1 MSWST
6 IFPTFSF
13 IFLAALPGRTTFV
26 MLLLATRS
34 RALPVFA
41 GSSVAFLIQSLISVF
56 LGSLLGALPHH
67 WVNLG
72 SGLLFLIFSFRM
84 WQERNAVSE
93 DDSKLANKIEKTFWG
108 ASRNAFVA
116 VFAAEW
122 GDVSQLAIA
131 SVAAHYS
138 DHVMVWV
145 SASAALILIT
155 ALAVGIGSH
164 AHKVIHPKLI
174 HSISTFVFGGVG
186 FYFLIEAILNWK

>member
-1 MSWST
+1 MNWTT

-13 IFLAALPGRTTFV
+13 IFLASLPGRTTFI

-34 RALPVFA
+34 RLLPVFT
-41 GSSVAFLIQSLISVF
+41 GSVFAFLIQSLISVS
-56 LGSLLGALPHH
+56 LGSLLGTLPHS

-84 WQERNAVSE
+84 WLERNTVEIGDPQTKA
-93 DDSKLANKIEKTFWG
+93 KAARTFYS
-108 ASRNAFVA
+108 AARNAFLS

-138 DHVMVWV
+138 DPFMVWV
-145 SASAALILIT
+145 WL
-155 ALAVGIGSH
+155 V
-164 AHKVIHPKLI
+164 
-174 HSISTFVFGGVG
+174 ISTEL
-186 FYFLIEAILNWK
+186 LIWAANFDC